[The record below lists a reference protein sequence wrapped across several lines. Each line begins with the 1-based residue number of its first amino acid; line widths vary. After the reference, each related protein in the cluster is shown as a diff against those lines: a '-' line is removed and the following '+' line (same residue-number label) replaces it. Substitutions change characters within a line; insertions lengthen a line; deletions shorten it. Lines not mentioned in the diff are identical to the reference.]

1 QDKHL
6 VIYDE
11 GNLFS
16 APRAWWML
24 RTFGAEKVSILA
36 GGLAG
41 WQRDEW
47 LLREGEEAHEG
58 GEFEATGNWAECCAR
73 RANRWVSPSG
83 RLVWMQSLPPCRY
96 SRASLPQRLSAGRK
110 PRLPASWRATR
121 HSSIAMY
128 FRSSPTV

>member
-1 QDKHL
+1 KHL

-41 WQRDEW
+41 WQRDV
-47 LLREGEEAHEG
+47 RHIQRGERQHHDRGRHAG
-58 GEFEATGNWAECCAR
+58 TATGDNRSVETHAVAEK
-73 RANRWVSPSG
+73 N
-83 RLVWMQSLPPCRY
+83 L
-96 SRASLPQRLSAGRK
+96 
-110 PRLPASWRATR
+110 
-121 HSSIAMY
+121 I
-128 FRSSPTV
+128 